1 MAMSLVSMRQ
11 GSGVSLGVF
20 VFLCALASIAH
31 ANTFLGRVGHN
42 ATAPMSAESEN
53 ALLAE
58 LEVALGSGHR
68 HATERRL
75 KRIEQ
80 IVSPMFA
87 AMTKNENGKLG
98 SAAAGYVLH
107 RVFVQRHGWFIKA
120 LEPAGNALAA
130 WNTSSP
136 ISILEERVPSHVQS
150 LFEDRLH
157 QHGLGVK
164 EISVLA
170 STLEHLVHVES
181 LERLKVAY
189 RAKNY
194 SQEDVL
200 SEDEAISVL
209 DMYMSIYIA
218 GFLQSDLTKMTPK
231 LAQNINKN
239 ILQLYPT
246 WPETQKFLREIHH
259 SIAPKRDYLYFNEV
273 ENVIA
278 EVGERYGQFQDIE
291 CRQFKDWLVAVEDRG
306 VGGAGRVRV
315 SDFYGEALNNGKWQF
330 SESVDYLRQLGALD
344 ESDSSNPRV
353 IIPNYIYGPSNC
365 GAASSYYSVC
375 CLDECEGILA
385 RLEQLISAP
394 DASPSTILSM
404 VPMIA
409 SSTMPSSRTLSP
421 WLHQRLEE
429 VAKHHGGLVP
439 LHGRLFAQWLHYAY
453 PRECAFP
460 HAAGS
465 IDPMHPQEFI
475 RTKNVTAAS
484 LSTNETDWQ
493 RHVDAAPP
501 QKLRVPGSEAQADEE
516 SAMWSMHEELVVWR
530 PPSQTGGEWW
540 LYSAGGRALVMAA
553 AVASLSLA
561 LVRNLEPALK
571 NLQSGK
577 GLSEKYYV

>member
-1 MAMSLVSMRQ
+1 
-11 GSGVSLGVF
+11 
-20 VFLCALASIAH
+20 
-31 ANTFLGRVGHN
+31 
-42 ATAPMSAESEN
+42 
-53 ALLAE
+53 
-58 LEVALGSGHR
+58 
-68 HATERRL
+68 
-75 KRIEQ
+75 
-80 IVSPMFA
+80 
-87 AMTKNENGKLG
+87 
-98 SAAAGYVLH
+98 
-107 RVFVQRHGWFIKA
+107 
-120 LEPAGNALAA
+120 
-130 WNTSSP
+130 
-136 ISILEERVPSHVQS
+136 
-150 LFEDRLH
+150 
-157 QHGLGVK
+157 
-164 EISVLA
+164 
-170 STLEHLVHVES
+170 
-181 LERLKVAY
+181 
-189 RAKNY
+189 
-194 SQEDVL
+194 
-200 SEDEAISVL
+200 
-209 DMYMSIYIA
+209 MYMSIYIA

-231 LAQNINKN
+231 VAQSINKN

>member
-1 MAMSLVSMRQ
+1 MAMSFGLFMF
-11 GSGVSLGVF
+11 LGG
-20 VFLCALASIAH
+20 LASVAN

-42 ATAPMSAESEN
+42 ATAPMSADSER

-80 IVSPMFA
+80 MVSPMFA
-87 AMTKNENGKLG
+87 AMTKNENGKLD

-130 WNTSSP
+130 WNSSSP
-136 ISILEERVPSHVQS
+136 ISILEERVPEHVQN

-157 QHGLGVK
+157 QHGLGLK

-170 STLEHLVHVES
+170 STLEHLVHVEA
-181 LERLKVAY
+181 LDRLAVAY

-246 WPETQKFLREIHH
+246 WPETQKFVREIHH
-259 SIAPKRDYLYFNEV
+259 SVAPKRDYLYFNEV

-278 EVGERYGQFQDIE
+278 EIGERYGQFQDIE
-291 CRQFKDWLVAVEDRG
+291 CRQFKDWLVAVEDPG

-315 SDFYGEALNNGKWQF
+315 SDFYGQALNNGKWQF
-330 SESVDYLRQLGALD
+330 SESLDYLRQLGALD
-344 ESDSSNPRV
+344 ETDSSNPRV

-375 CLDECEGILA
+375 CLDECEGILG

-394 DASPSTILSM
+394 DASPSAILSM

-421 WLHQRLEE
+421 WLHERLEE

-465 IDPMHPQEFI
+465 IDPMHPQEYI
-475 RTKNVTAAS
+475 RVHNVSAAS
-484 LSTNETDWQ
+484 LSTDEADWQ

-501 QKLRVPGSEAQADEE
+501 QKLRIPGTEALADEE

-530 PPSQTGGEWW
+530 PPKQSSGGEW
-540 LYSAGGRALVMAA
+540 LYSSSGRALVMIA
-553 AVASLSLA
+553 AVASLSMA

-571 NLQSGK
+571 NLQNGK
-577 GLSEKYYV
+577 GSSEKYYV